1 MDDNAKEYAFV
12 KEKYG
17 LSEGEYNEFK
27 ARGHQLWAYWL
38 FSPDMIL
45 RTFYEIEYLRAKLF
59 KSPEEEE
66 KVVNAVKK
74 YFDYINLLKIAKS
87 NVIDKKSR
95 VNKSTSMYDK
105 YGHAIEQLRKAEE
118 KQDRAQAAFDLVRE
132 QTIRVVNGKSNNV
145 PFNRVPSRVGPR
157 GLRDPN
163 APAAVPVV
171 LQRERKSAQTLNWV
185 GEANQSQVLSINP
198 SSTTQLFGT
207 RTPNVPAASTTQLF
221 GTRVPN
227 APAAAKAP
235 LINNATNSE
244 KKRAIAQL
252 AFLGRPPT
260 SEELA
265 AEITKVKRFNT
276 MMSKR
281 KTRGG
286 KSKKTSKTRRN

>member
-66 KVVNAVKK
+66 KVVNVVKK

-105 YGHAIEQLRKAEE
+105 YGHTIEQLRKAEE

-145 PFNRVPSRVGPR
+145 PFNRVPATVPSRVGPR

-171 LQRERKSAQTLNWV
+171 LQRERKSAQNLNWV

-207 RTPNVPAASTTQLF
+207 R
-221 GTRVPN
+221 VPN
-227 APAAAKAP
+227 TPAAAKAP

-244 KKRAIAQL
+244 KKRAMAQL
-252 AFLGRPPT
+252 SFLGRPPT